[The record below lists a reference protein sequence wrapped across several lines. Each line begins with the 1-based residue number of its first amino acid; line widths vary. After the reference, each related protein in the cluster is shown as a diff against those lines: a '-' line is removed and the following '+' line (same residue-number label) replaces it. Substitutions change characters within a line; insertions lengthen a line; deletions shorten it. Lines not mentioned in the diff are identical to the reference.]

1 MNRIGNSWKLR
12 RSVDKT
18 PLDPNLYSFGN
29 ENNKKSI
36 YIQQI
41 TAQSTTFSVQHGN
54 TCFKK
59 KKDILIFFSQ
69 IFVSY
74 YDQFVTLS
82 NWAFFQF
89 NTYKILCSIIFLL
102 IYRFSECEITKV
114 IQSEILKEKLIYFR
128 EL

>member
-1 MNRIGNSWKLR
+1 MIEIVITQCFFLSRLLGKKSAYYSVNRIGNSWKLR

-18 PLDPNLYSFGN
+18 PLDPNLYSFEN

-59 KKDILIFFSQ
+59 KKDILIF
-69 IFVSY
+69 
-74 YDQFVTLS
+74 L
-82 NWAFFQF
+82 A
-89 NTYKILCSIIFLL
+89 KFL
-102 IYRFSECEITKV
+102 YHIT
-114 IQSEILKEKLIYFR
+114 INS
-128 EL
+128 